1 MIEEALLKSNYIGK
15 DGFHW
20 WIGQVANQNSWK
32 SKSQFSE
39 EKGSDG
45 KVWAA
50 RCKVRIVGHHTFDG
64 NVLPD
69 DDLPWAQI
77 MMDPAFG
84 SSQGGMG
91 ATINLKGG
99 ETCFGF
105 FIDGDD
111 AQQPVVIGLLHRS
124 DGVKN
129 LISEESIA
137 KEKSSQFKPFTGHPG
152 NNIPATQRSA
162 RKDKSIV
169 PENPQTETSPLSTK
183 DKVDL
188 AFNSNV
194 GFYTGTTRVF
204 PQYGDRLQFDAASIW
219 QVAKK
224 ADIEITIPNGC
235 QNGLIGDITQAL
247 QSFMAIT
254 NGLDQYLN
262 VYVDTVLNEIV
273 DIQNQIRNTARS
285 ILGIVKLIINN
296 LRNTIFKCITWAFRK
311 LVGLVVPQPQQKIV
325 LESMKKIL
333 DAIFCILEKLQ
344 SSLLDFITDA
354 LSDLV
359 NRTVNVPR
367 CAAEE
372 WTAGILAKLMDSI
385 ETALSGIMSG
395 ISWLTGGLGTI
406 SGILNKASSLASQIF
421 SFLECTG
428 LACKQPYTWAAKFGP
443 SEKEADDWEKMVSS
457 VNVFKTAAQA
467 GNAIENSLRDTSL
480 YSAVDIFGSGF
491 GGLIDRA
498 LSNASCSSKVLNPT
512 NQDDLMRMP
521 IGSRWKTCIPPQVY
535 ITGNGVGAKAIPIVV
550 GGKVVEVKIL
560 NGGVGYQNKTTDV
573 RIVDK
578 SNYGLGATASVIV
591 GAGGSI
597 TSIPITN
604 SGSGYCP
611 GDYKGDADVGITTFV
626 ILSSS
631 KNSINEGKSVTFKL
645 NTRNIVNNALVN
657 YQISGINEKAVK
669 QELSGNFIVLNNES
683 TLQIDT
689 IKDIIDDS
697 KVLKF
702 SLPEYGKSL
711 DVFVKKLNKPQ
722 IAKEKY
728 YLTSSND
735 NIIDGQTFT
744 ISLRTEN
751 VNNDTQVP
759 FTITGVSDE
768 LLKNQSLKSSFTVS
782 NNSAKINIE
791 TNKGVLTENKIF
803 KLTLDDKSVFVSVLI
818 KPTINERK
826 NDDGLNDG
834 GKTEDLDGCV
844 KDLIVVS
851 PGYGYT
857 TGDTITDGTNTYIP
871 IVSPG
876 SGAIVGVNK
885 LINGIC
891 GFKDIPTLTINTNTG
906 VGAELIPV
914 MQFTPN
920 YSSTTG
926 IPAVSGIAVTSV
938 IDCV

>member
-15 DGFHW
+15 DGFYW
-20 WIGQVANQNSWK
+20 WIGQVAQRDSWK
-32 SKSQFSE
+32 DKSQFSE

-64 NVLPD
+64 NILPD
-69 DDLPWAQI
+69 EDLPWAQI
-77 MMDPAFG
+77 MTDPAFG
-84 SSQGGMG
+84 SAQGGMG

-111 AQQPVVIGLLHRS
+111 AQQPVVMGLLHRS

-129 LISEESIA
+129 LISEENIA

-162 RKDKSIV
+162 RKDKQII
-169 PENPQTETSPLSTK
+169 PENPQKETPITPVKSNL
-183 DKVDL
+183 DI
-188 AFNSNV
+188 AFNSNL
-194 GFYTGTTRVF
+194 GFYTDTNPFTGSLK
-204 PQYGDRLQFDAASIW
+204 YDWGNALQFTPSAVW

-224 ADIEITIPNGC
+224 ADIEITIPSGC
-235 QNGLIGDITQAL
+235 QKGLIGDISQAL

-273 DIQNQIRNTARS
+273 DIGNQIRNTARS
-285 ILGIVKLIINN
+285 ILSIVKLIINN

-311 LVGLVVPQPQQKIV
+311 LVGLIVPQPQQKIV
-325 LESMKKIL
+325 LEAMKKIL
-333 DAIFCILEKLQ
+333 DAIFCILEKLPA
-344 SSLLDFITDA
+344 SLLDFITGA

-359 NRTVNVPR
+359 NKSVNVPL

-385 ETALSGIMSG
+385 ENALSGIMSG

-406 SGILNKASSLASQIF
+406 SGILNQASSLASQIF

-443 SEKEADDWEKMVSS
+443 SEKEADDWKKMVSS

-467 GNAIENSLRDTSL
+467 GRSIEDALRGTSL
-480 YSAVDIFGSGF
+480 YTATDTFGSGF

-498 LSNASCSSKVLNPT
+498 LSNVSCTSKVINPQ

-521 IGSRWKTCIPPQVY
+521 IGSQWKTCIPPQVY
-535 ITGNGVGAKAIPIVV
+535 ITGDGVGAKAIPIV
-550 GGKVVEVKIL
+550 GDNGKIFSVEIT
-560 NGGVGYQNKTTDV
+560 NRGVGYINGTTDV

-578 SNYGLGATASVIV
+578 SNYGLGATAKVEVSEKDGGINKVIILNSGDGYCKGNIGFGTNIV
-591 GAGGSI
+591 GFGTTAPRISSSI
-597 TSIPITN
+597 T
-604 SGSGYCP
+604 
-611 GDYKGDADVGITTFV
+611 GI
-626 ILSSS
+626 
-631 KNSINEGKSVTFKL
+631 VT
-645 NTRNIVNNALVN
+645 
-657 YQISGINEKAVK
+657 
-669 QELSGNFIVLNNES
+669 
-683 TLQIDT
+683 D
-689 IKDIIDDS
+689 
-697 KVLKF
+697 
-702 SLPEYGKSL
+702 
-711 DVFVKKLNKPQ
+711 
-722 IAKEKY
+722 
-728 YLTSSND
+728 
-735 NIIDGQTFT
+735 
-744 ISLRTEN
+744 
-751 VNNDTQVP
+751 
-759 FTITGVSDE
+759 
-768 LLKNQSLKSSFTVS
+768 
-782 NNSAKINIE
+782 
-791 TNKGVLTENKIF
+791 
-803 KLTLDDKSVFVSVLI
+803 
-818 KPTINERK
+818 
-826 NDDGLNDG
+826 
-834 GKTEDLDGCV
+834 
-844 KDLIVVS
+844 IVVDK

-857 TGDTITDGTNTYIP
+857 TGDTISDGKNTYKP

-876 SGAIVGVNK
+876 SGAIVDVK
-885 LINGIC
+885 LPTNIIG
-891 GFKDIPTLTINTNTG
+891 GLKTIPTLTINTNTG

>member
-15 DGFHW
+15 DGFYW

-111 AQQPVVIGLLHRS
+111 AQQPVVMGLLHRS

-162 RKDKSIV
+162 RKDKSIT

-235 QNGLIGDITQAL
+235 QNGLIGDISQAL

-273 DIQNQIRNTARS
+273 DIGNQIRNTARS

-311 LVGLVVPQPQQKIV
+311 LVGLVIPQPQQKVV
-325 LESMKKIL
+325 LEAMKKIL
-333 DAIFCILEKLQ
+333 DAIFCILEKLP

-359 NRTVNVPR
+359 NRTVNVPL

-385 ETALSGIMSG
+385 ENALSAIMSG

-406 SGILNKASSLASQIF
+406 SGILNQASSLASQIF

-443 SEKEADDWEKMVSS
+443 SEKEADDWKKMVSS
-457 VNVFKTAAQA
+457 VNVFKSAAQA
-467 GNAIENSLRDTSL
+467 GNAIEDSLRGTSL
-480 YSAVDIFGSGF
+480 YSAVDTFGSGF

-498 LSNASCSSKVLNPT
+498 LSNVSCSSKVLNPT
-512 NQDDLMRMP
+512 NQNDLMRMP
-521 IGSRWKTCIPPQVY
+521 IGSRWKTCIPPEVY
-535 ITGNGVGAKAIPIVV
+535 ITGNGVGAKAIPIV
-550 GGKVVEVKIL
+550 GDNGKIFSVQIL
-560 NGGVGYQNKTTDV
+560 NRGVGYSNGTTDV

-578 SNYGLGATASVIV
+578 SNYGLGASARIEVDEKDGGVNRIIILNSGDGYCKGNIGLGTNVVGLEETAPGISS
-591 GAGGSI
+591 SI
-597 TSIPITN
+597 T
-604 SGSGYCP
+604 
-611 GDYKGDADVGITTFV
+611 GI
-626 ILSSS
+626 
-631 KNSINEGKSVTFKL
+631 VT
-645 NTRNIVNNALVN
+645 
-657 YQISGINEKAVK
+657 
-669 QELSGNFIVLNNES
+669 
-683 TLQIDT
+683 D
-689 IKDIIDDS
+689 
-697 KVLKF
+697 
-702 SLPEYGKSL
+702 
-711 DVFVKKLNKPQ
+711 
-722 IAKEKY
+722 
-728 YLTSSND
+728 
-735 NIIDGQTFT
+735 
-744 ISLRTEN
+744 
-751 VNNDTQVP
+751 
-759 FTITGVSDE
+759 
-768 LLKNQSLKSSFTVS
+768 
-782 NNSAKINIE
+782 
-791 TNKGVLTENKIF
+791 
-803 KLTLDDKSVFVSVLI
+803 
-818 KPTINERK
+818 
-826 NDDGLNDG
+826 
-834 GKTEDLDGCV
+834 
-844 KDLIVVS
+844 IVVDK

-857 TGDTITDGTNTYIP
+857 TGDKVTDGKNTYEP

-876 SGAIVGVNK
+876 SGAIIDVKIPSNIIG
-885 LINGIC
+885 
-891 GFKDIPTLTINTNTG
+891 GFKDIPALTINTNTG

-926 IPAVSGIAVTSV
+926 VPAVSGIGIAVTSV

>member
-15 DGFHW
+15 DGFYW

-91 ATINLKGG
+91 ATTNLKGG

-162 RKDKSIV
+162 RKDKSII

-262 VYVDTVLNEIV
+262 LYVDTVLNEIV
-273 DIQNQIRNTARS
+273 DIGNQIRNTARS

-333 DAIFCILEKLQ
+333 DKIFCILEKLP

-354 LSDLV
+354 LTDLV
-359 NRTVNVPR
+359 NRTVNVPL

-372 WTAGILAKLMDSI
+372 WTAGILAKLMNAI
-385 ETALSGIMSG
+385 EDALSGIMSG
-395 ISWLTGGLGTI
+395 IEWLSGGLGTI
-406 SGILNKASSLASQIF
+406 SGILNQASSLASQIF

-428 LACKQPYTWAAKFGP
+428 LACKKPYTWAAKFGP
-443 SEKEADDWEKMVSS
+443 SEKEADDWKKMVSS
-457 VNVFKTAAQA
+457 VNVFKTASKA
-467 GNAIENSLRDTSL
+467 GNAIEDSLRDTSL
-480 YSAVDIFGSGF
+480 YSAVDTFGSGF

-498 LSNASCSSKVLNPT
+498 LSNASCSSKVLNPQ
-512 NQDDLMRMP
+512 NQNDMMRMP

-535 ITGNGVGAKAIPIVV
+535 ITGNGVGAKAIPIV
-550 GGKVVEVKIL
+550 GD
-560 NGGVGYQNKTTDV
+560 NGRIFSVQIINRGVGYQNGTTDV

-578 SNYGLGATASVIV
+578 SNYGLGASARIEVDEKDGGINRVIILNSGNGYCKGNIGLGTNVVGLEETAPGISS
-591 GAGGSI
+591 SI
-597 TSIPITN
+597 T
-604 SGSGYCP
+604 
-611 GDYKGDADVGITTFV
+611 GI
-626 ILSSS
+626 
-631 KNSINEGKSVTFKL
+631 VT
-645 NTRNIVNNALVN
+645 
-657 YQISGINEKAVK
+657 
-669 QELSGNFIVLNNES
+669 
-683 TLQIDT
+683 D
-689 IKDIIDDS
+689 
-697 KVLKF
+697 
-702 SLPEYGKSL
+702 
-711 DVFVKKLNKPQ
+711 
-722 IAKEKY
+722 
-728 YLTSSND
+728 
-735 NIIDGQTFT
+735 
-744 ISLRTEN
+744 
-751 VNNDTQVP
+751 
-759 FTITGVSDE
+759 
-768 LLKNQSLKSSFTVS
+768 
-782 NNSAKINIE
+782 
-791 TNKGVLTENKIF
+791 
-803 KLTLDDKSVFVSVLI
+803 
-818 KPTINERK
+818 
-826 NDDGLNDG
+826 
-834 GKTEDLDGCV
+834 
-844 KDLIVVS
+844 IVVDK

-857 TGDTITDGTNTYIP
+857 TGDKVTDGKNTYEP

-876 SGAIVGVNK
+876 SGAIVDVKIPTNIIG
-885 LINGIC
+885 
-891 GFKDIPTLTINTNTG
+891 GFKDIPILTINTNTG

>member
-15 DGFHW
+15 DGFYW

-32 SKSQFSE
+32 GKSKFSE

-64 NVLPD
+64 NVLSD
-69 DDLPWAQI
+69 EDLPWAQI
-77 MMDPAFG
+77 MMDPIFG
-84 SSQGGMG
+84 SGHGGMG

-111 AQQPVVIGLLHRS
+111 AQQPVVMGLLHRS

-129 LISEESIA
+129 LISEEVIA

-162 RKDKSIV
+162 RKDKSII
-169 PENPQTETSPLSTK
+169 PENPQTETPPLSTK
-183 DKVDL
+183 DKVDI

-194 GFYTGTTRVF
+194 GFYTGSTNVSF
-204 PQYGDRLQFDAASIW
+204 QPQFGDRLQFDAASIW

-235 QNGLIGDITQAL
+235 QNGLIGDISQAL

-273 DIQNQIRNTARS
+273 DIGNQIRNAARS
-285 ILGIVKLIINN
+285 ILSIVKLIINN
-296 LRNTIFKCITWAFRK
+296 LRNTILKCITWAFRK
-311 LVGLVVPQPQQKIV
+311 LIGLIVPQPQQKV
-325 LESMKKIL
+325 FLEAMKEIL
-333 DAIFCILEKLQ
+333 DKIFCILENLPG
-344 SSLLDFITDA
+344 SLLDFITGA

-359 NRTVNVPR
+359 NRTVNVPL

-372 WTAGILAKLMDSI
+372 WTAGILAKLMNAI
-385 ETALSGIMSG
+385 EDALSGIMSG

-406 SGILNKASSLASQIF
+406 SSILNDANSLASQIF
-421 SFLECTG
+421 SFLKCTG
-428 LACKQPYTWAAKFGP
+428 LACKKPYTWAAKFGP
-443 SEKEADDWEKMVSS
+443 SEKEADDWKKMVSS
-457 VNVFKTAAQA
+457 VNVFKTAANA
-467 GNAIENSLRDTSL
+467 GSSIEGALRDTSL
-480 YSAVDIFGSGF
+480 YSATDTFGSGF
-491 GGLIDRA
+491 GGLIDSA
-498 LSNASCSSKVLNPT
+498 LSNVSCASKVLNPQ

-535 ITGNGVGAKAIPIVV
+535 ITGDGFGAKAIPIVV

-560 NGGVGYQNKTTDV
+560 NGGIQYQNGTTDV

-578 SNYGLGATASVIV
+578 SNYGFSATAYAIV

-597 TSIPITN
+597 TSIPVTN
-604 SGSGYCP
+604 AGVGYCT
-611 GDYKGDADVGITTFV
+611 GNYNQDRVAGITTF
-626 ILSSS
+626 IRITSSE
-631 KNSINEGKSVTFKL
+631 NSIDEGESFIIKATTQNISD
-645 NTRNIVNNALVN
+645 NTPIK
-657 YQISGINEKAVK
+657 YQISGISDKAVK
-669 QELSGNFIVLNNES
+669 QNLSGNFTILNNES
-683 TLQIDT
+683 SIQIDT
-689 IKDIIDDS
+689 IKDVIDNS
-697 KVLKF
+697 KVLTF
-702 SLPEYGKSL
+702 SLPEYNKSL
-711 DVFVKKLNKPQ
+711 KVFVKKLNKPQ
-722 IAKEKY
+722 IKLEKY
-728 YLTSSND
+728 YLSSSKS
-735 NIIDGQTFT
+735 NINDGQSFT
-744 ISLRTEN
+744 ITLRTEN
-751 VNNDTQVP
+751 VKNNAKIP
-759 FTITGVSDE
+759 YTITGVSGDV
-768 LLKNQSLKSSFTVS
+768 LKNQSLKDSFDIS
-782 NNSAKINIE
+782 NNISKINIQ
-791 TNKGVLTENKIF
+791 TNKGTITKDEIF
-803 KLTLDDKSVFVSVLI
+803 KLTLDNNSAFVSVLI
-818 KPTINERK
+818 KPSIQNL
-826 NDDGLNDG
+826 DGPTG
-834 GKTEDLDGCV
+834 DLDGCV
-844 KDLIVVS
+844 ANVIVVS

-857 TGDTITDGTNTYIP
+857 NGDTITDGTNIYTP

-876 SGAIVGVNK
+876 SGAIIGVNQ
-885 LINGIC
+885 LPNSTC
-891 GFKDIPTLTINTNTG
+891 GFNDIPTLTINTNTG

-926 IPAVSGIAVTSV
+926 IPAVSGIGIAVTSV

>member
-84 SSQGGMG
+84 SGQGGMG

-162 RKDKSIV
+162 RKRKSIT

-235 QNGLIGDITQAL
+235 QNGLIGDISQAL

-262 VYVDTVLNEIV
+262 VYVDAVLNEIV

-333 DAIFCILEKLQ
+333 DVIFCILEKLP
-344 SSLLDFITDA
+344 SSLLNFITDA

-359 NRTVNVPR
+359 NRTVNVPL

-385 ETALSGIMSG
+385 ENALSGIMSG

-406 SGILNKASSLASQIF
+406 SGILNQASSLASQIF

-428 LACKQPYTWAAKFGP
+428 LACKKPYTWAAKFGP
-443 SEKEADDWEKMVSS
+443 SEKEADDWKKMVSS
-457 VNVFKTAAQA
+457 VNVFKTAANA
-467 GNAIENSLRDTSL
+467 GSSIENALRDTSL
-480 YSAVDIFGSGF
+480 YSAVDTFGSGF

-498 LSNASCSSKVLNPT
+498 LSNISCSSKVLNPT

-535 ITGNGVGAKAIPIVV
+535 ITGDGVGAKAIPIV
-550 GGKVVEVKIL
+550 GD
-560 NGGVGYQNKTTDV
+560 NGRIFSVQIINRGVGYQNGTTDV

-578 SNYGLGATASVIV
+578 SNYGLGATARIEVDEKDGGINRIVILNSGDGYCKGNIGLGTNVV
-591 GAGGSI
+591 GGLGTNVVGGLGTNSSGISSSI
-597 TSIPITN
+597 T
-604 SGSGYCP
+604 
-611 GDYKGDADVGITTFV
+611 GI
-626 ILSSS
+626 
-631 KNSINEGKSVTFKL
+631 VT
-645 NTRNIVNNALVN
+645 
-657 YQISGINEKAVK
+657 
-669 QELSGNFIVLNNES
+669 
-683 TLQIDT
+683 D
-689 IKDIIDDS
+689 
-697 KVLKF
+697 
-702 SLPEYGKSL
+702 
-711 DVFVKKLNKPQ
+711 
-722 IAKEKY
+722 
-728 YLTSSND
+728 
-735 NIIDGQTFT
+735 
-744 ISLRTEN
+744 
-751 VNNDTQVP
+751 
-759 FTITGVSDE
+759 
-768 LLKNQSLKSSFTVS
+768 
-782 NNSAKINIE
+782 
-791 TNKGVLTENKIF
+791 
-803 KLTLDDKSVFVSVLI
+803 
-818 KPTINERK
+818 
-826 NDDGLNDG
+826 
-834 GKTEDLDGCV
+834 
-844 KDLIVVS
+844 IVVDK

-857 TGDTITDGTNTYIP
+857 TGDKITDGKNTYEP

-876 SGAIVGVNK
+876 SGAIVDVKIPTNIIG
-885 LINGIC
+885 
-891 GFKDIPTLTINTNTG
+891 GFKDIPILTINTNTG

>member
-20 WIGQVANQNSWK
+20 WIGQVAHRNSWK
-32 SKSQFSE
+32 DKSQFSE

-64 NVLPD
+64 NILPD
-69 DDLPWAQI
+69 EDLPWAQI

-152 NNIPATQRSA
+152 NNIPATQISA
-162 RKDKSIV
+162 RKNKGII
-169 PENPQTETSPLSTK
+169 PENPQTETPVTPAKSN
-183 DKVDL
+183 VDI
-188 AFNSNV
+188 AFDPNV
-194 GFYTGTTRVF
+194 GFYTGTNPFTGSLKYDF
-204 PQYGDRLQFDAASIW
+204 GNALQFNPASIY

-235 QNGLIGDITQAL
+235 QNGLIGDISQAL

-262 VYVDTVLNEIV
+262 VYVDSVLNEIV

-285 ILGIVKLIINN
+285 ILGIIKLIINN

-311 LVGLVVPQPQQKIV
+311 LVGLVDPQPQQKIV

-333 DAIFCILEKLQ
+333 DAIFCILEKLP

-354 LSDLV
+354 LTDLV
-359 NRTVNVPR
+359 NRTVNVPL

-385 ETALSGIMSG
+385 ENALSGIMSG

-406 SGILNKASSLASQIF
+406 SGILNQASSLASQIF

-428 LACKQPYTWAAKFGP
+428 LACKQPYTWAANFGP
-443 SEKEADDWEKMVSS
+443 SEKEADDWKKMVSS
-457 VNVFKTAAQA
+457 VNVFKTAANA
-467 GNAIENSLRDTSL
+467 GSSIENALRDTSL
-480 YSAVDIFGSGF
+480 YSAVDTFGSGF

-498 LSNASCSSKVLNPT
+498 LSNVSCASKVINPT

-535 ITGNGVGAKAIPIVV
+535 ITGDGVGAKAIPIV
-550 GGKVVEVKIL
+550 GDNGKIFSVQII
-560 NGGVGYQNKTTDV
+560 NRGVGYSNGTTDV

-578 SNYGLGATASVIV
+578 SNYGLGASARIEIDEKDGGVNRVIILNSGDGYCKGNIGLGTNVVGLGITAPGISS
-591 GAGGSI
+591 SI
-597 TSIPITN
+597 T
-604 SGSGYCP
+604 
-611 GDYKGDADVGITTFV
+611 GI
-626 ILSSS
+626 
-631 KNSINEGKSVTFKL
+631 VT
-645 NTRNIVNNALVN
+645 
-657 YQISGINEKAVK
+657 
-669 QELSGNFIVLNNES
+669 
-683 TLQIDT
+683 D
-689 IKDIIDDS
+689 
-697 KVLKF
+697 
-702 SLPEYGKSL
+702 
-711 DVFVKKLNKPQ
+711 
-722 IAKEKY
+722 
-728 YLTSSND
+728 
-735 NIIDGQTFT
+735 
-744 ISLRTEN
+744 
-751 VNNDTQVP
+751 
-759 FTITGVSDE
+759 
-768 LLKNQSLKSSFTVS
+768 
-782 NNSAKINIE
+782 
-791 TNKGVLTENKIF
+791 
-803 KLTLDDKSVFVSVLI
+803 
-818 KPTINERK
+818 
-826 NDDGLNDG
+826 
-834 GKTEDLDGCV
+834 
-844 KDLIVVS
+844 IVVDK

-857 TGDTITDGTNTYIP
+857 TGDKVTDGKNTYEP

-876 SGAIVGVNK
+876 SGAIIDVKIPSNIIG
-885 LINGIC
+885 
-891 GFKDIPTLTINTNTG
+891 GFKDIPALTINTSTG

>member
-15 DGFHW
+15 DGFYW

-32 SKSQFSE
+32 CKSKFSE

-69 DDLPWAQI
+69 EDLPWAQI

-129 LISEESIA
+129 LISEDTIA

-162 RKDKSIV
+162 RKEKEIN

-183 DKVDL
+183 DKVDI

-194 GFYTGTTRVF
+194 GFYTGTARVF

-235 QNGLIGDITQAL
+235 QNGLIGDISQAL

-273 DIQNQIRNTARS
+273 DIGNQIRNAARS
-285 ILGIVKLIINN
+285 ILSIVKLIINN

-311 LVGLVVPQPQQKIV
+311 LVGDVVPQPQQKIV
-325 LESMKKIL
+325 LEAMKKIL
-333 DAIFCILEKLQ
+333 DAIFCILEKLP
-344 SSLLDFITDA
+344 SSLLDFITGA

-359 NRTVNVPR
+359 NRTVNVPL

-372 WTAGILAKLMDSI
+372 WTAGILAKLMNAI
-385 ETALSGIMSG
+385 EDALSGIMSG

-406 SGILNKASSLASQIF
+406 SGILNQASSLASQIF

-428 LACKQPYTWAAKFGP
+428 LACKKPYTWAAKFGP
-443 SEKEADDWEKMVSS
+443 SEKEADDWKKMVSS

-480 YSAVDIFGSGF
+480 YSATDTFGSGF

-498 LSNASCSSKVLNPT
+498 LSNASCSSKVLNPQ

-535 ITGNGVGAKAIPIVV
+535 ITGDGFGAKAIPIVV

-560 NGGVGYQNKTTDV
+560 NGGIQYQNGTTDV

-578 SNYGLGATASVIV
+578 SNYGFSATAYAIV

-597 TSIPITN
+597 TSIPVTN
-604 SGSGYCP
+604 AGVGYCT
-611 GDYKGDADVGITTFV
+611 GNYNQDRVAGITTF
-626 ILSSS
+626 IRITSSE
-631 KNSINEGKSVTFKL
+631 NSIDEGESFIIKATTQNISD
-645 NTRNIVNNALVN
+645 NTPIK
-657 YQISGINEKAVK
+657 YQISGISDKAVK
-669 QELSGNFIVLNNES
+669 QNLSGNFTILNNES
-683 TLQIDT
+683 SIQIDT
-689 IKDIIDDS
+689 IEDVIDNS
-697 KVLKF
+697 KVLTF
-702 SLPEYGKSL
+702 SLPEYNKSL
-711 DVFVKKLNKPQ
+711 KVFVKKLNKPQ
-722 IAKEKY
+722 IKLEKY
-728 YLTSSND
+728 YLSSSKS
-735 NIIDGQTFT
+735 NINDGQSFT
-744 ISLRTEN
+744 ITLRTEN
-751 VNNDTQVP
+751 VKNNTKIP
-759 FTITGVSDE
+759 YTITGVSGGV
-768 LLKNQSLKSSFTVS
+768 LKNQSLKDSFDVS
-782 NNSAKINIE
+782 NNISKINIQ
-791 TNKGVLTENKIF
+791 TNKGTITKDEIF
-803 KLTLDDKSVFVSVLI
+803 KLTLDNNSAFVSVLI
-818 KPTINERK
+818 KPSIQNL
-826 NDDGLNDG
+826 DGPTG
-834 GKTEDLDGCV
+834 DLDGCV
-844 KDLIVVS
+844 ANVIVVS

-857 TGDTITDGTNTYIP
+857 NGDTITDGTNIYTP

-876 SGAIVGVNK
+876 SGAIIGVNQ
-885 LINGIC
+885 LPNSTC

-926 IPAVSGIAVTSV
+926 VPAVSGIGIAVTSV

>member
-1 MIEEALLKSNYIGK
+1 MIEESLLKSNYIGK
-15 DGFHW
+15 DGFYW

-45 KVWAA
+45 QVWAA

-69 DDLPWAQI
+69 NDLPWAQI

-84 SSQGGMG
+84 SGQGGMG

-111 AQQPVVIGLLHRS
+111 AQQPVIMGLLHRS

-129 LISEESIA
+129 LISEEVIA

-162 RKDKSIV
+162 RKEKEII

-183 DKVDL
+183 DKVDI

-204 PQYGDRLQFDAASIW
+204 PQYGDRLQFDASSIW

-224 ADIEITIPNGC
+224 ADVEITIPNGC
-235 QNGLIGDITQAL
+235 QNGLIGDISQAL

-254 NGLDQYLN
+254 NGLDRYLN

-273 DIQNQIRNTARS
+273 DIGNQIRNTARS
-285 ILGIVKLIINN
+285 ILSIVKLIINN

-333 DAIFCILEKLQ
+333 DAIFCILEKLP
-344 SSLLDFITDA
+344 SSLLDFITNA
-354 LSDLV
+354 LHDLV
-359 NRTVNVPR
+359 DRTVNVPL

-372 WTAGILAKLMDSI
+372 WTAGILAKLMNAI
-385 ETALSGIMSG
+385 EDALSDIMSG

-406 SGILNKASSLASQIF
+406 SGILNQASSLASQIF
-421 SFLECTG
+421 SFLQCTG
-428 LACKQPYTWAAKFGP
+428 LACKKPHTWAAKFGP
-443 SEKEADDWEKMVSS
+443 SEKEADDWKKMVSN
-457 VNVFKTAAQA
+457 VNVFKTAAKA
-467 GNAIENSLRDTSL
+467 GSSIEVSLRNTPL
-480 YSAVDIFGSGF
+480 YSATDTFGSGF

-498 LSNASCSSKVLNPT
+498 LNNASCVSKVLNPQ

-535 ITGNGVGAKAIPIVV
+535 ITGDGVGAKAIPIV
-550 GGKVVEVKIL
+550 GDNGKIFSVQIA
-560 NGGVGYQNKTTDV
+560 NRGVGYTNGTTDV

-578 SNYGLGATASVIV
+578 SNYGLGATARVEVNEKDGGIDKVIILNSGDGYCKGNV
-591 GAGGSI
+591 TAPGISSSI
-597 TSIPITN
+597 TGTV
-604 SGSGYCP
+604 P
-611 GDYKGDADVGITTFV
+611 GI
-626 ILSSS
+626 SSS
-631 KNSINEGKSVTFKL
+631 
-645 NTRNIVNNALVN
+645 
-657 YQISGINEKAVK
+657 
-669 QELSGNFIVLNNES
+669 
-683 TLQIDT
+683 
-689 IKDIIDDS
+689 
-697 KVLKF
+697 
-702 SLPEYGKSL
+702 
-711 DVFVKKLNKPQ
+711 
-722 IAKEKY
+722 
-728 YLTSSND
+728 
-735 NIIDGQTFT
+735 
-744 ISLRTEN
+744 
-751 VNNDTQVP
+751 
-759 FTITGVSDE
+759 ITG
-768 LLKNQSLKSSFTVS
+768 TV
-782 NNSAKINIE
+782 
-791 TNKGVLTENKIF
+791 TDVVV
-803 KLTLDDKSVFVSVLI
+803 DK
-818 KPTINERK
+818 
-826 NDDGLNDG
+826 
-834 GKTEDLDGCV
+834 
-844 KDLIVVS
+844 

-857 TGDTITDGTNTYIP
+857 TGDKITDGKNTYEP
-871 IVSPG
+871 IISPG
-876 SGAIVGVNK
+876 SGAIVDVK
-885 LINGIC
+885 LPTNIIGE
-891 GFKDIPTLTINTNTG
+891 FKTIPTLTINTNTG

-926 IPAVSGIAVTSV
+926 VPAVSGIAVTSV

>member
-20 WIGQVANQNSWK
+20 WIGQVAHRNSWK
-32 SKSQFSE
+32 DKSQFSE

-50 RCKVRIVGHHTFDG
+50 RCKVRIVGHHAFDG
-64 NVLPD
+64 NILPD
-69 DDLPWAQI
+69 EDLPWAQI
-77 MMDPAFG
+77 MMDPTFG

-111 AQQPVVIGLLHRS
+111 AQQPVVMGLLHRS

-152 NNIPATQRSA
+152 NNISATQISA
-162 RKDKSIV
+162 RKNKGII

-224 ADIEITIPNGC
+224 AEIEITIPNGC
-235 QNGLIGDITQAL
+235 QNGLIGDISQAL

-262 VYVDTVLNEIV
+262 VYVDAVLNEIV

-333 DAIFCILEKLQ
+333 DAIFCILEKLP

-359 NRTVNVPR
+359 NRTVNVPL

-385 ETALSGIMSG
+385 ENALSGIMSG

-406 SGILNKASSLASQIF
+406 SGILNQASSLASQIF
-421 SFLECTG
+421 SFLDCTG
-428 LACKQPYTWAAKFGP
+428 LACKKPYTWAAKFGP
-443 SEKEADDWEKMVSS
+443 SEKEADDWKKMVSS

-467 GNAIENSLRDTSL
+467 GSSIENALRDTSL
-480 YSAVDIFGSGF
+480 YSAVDTFGSGF

-498 LSNASCSSKVLNPT
+498 LSNVSCASKVINPQ

-535 ITGNGVGAKAIPIVV
+535 ITGDGVGAKAIPIVV
-550 GGKVVEVKIL
+550 EGKVVEVKIL
-560 NGGVGYQNKTTDV
+560 NGGVGYQNGTTDI

-597 TSIPITN
+597 TSIPVTN

-611 GDYKGDADVGITTFV
+611 GNYEKDIVVGVTTFI
-626 ILSSS
+626 ILTSSE
-631 KNSINEGKSVTFKL
+631 NSIDEGESFIVKL
-645 NTRNIVNNALVN
+645 NTRNIDDNTLIK
-657 YQISGINEKAVK
+657 YQISGINEKAIK
-669 QELSGNFIVLNNES
+669 QNLSGNFTILNNES
-683 TLQIDT
+683 SIQIDT
-689 IKDIIDDS
+689 IKDIIEDS
-697 KVLKF
+697 KVLNF
-702 SLPEYGKSL
+702 SLPEYEKSL
-711 DVFVKKLNKPQ
+711 NVFVKKLNKSQ
-722 IAKEKY
+722 TATEKY

-735 NIIDGQTFT
+735 IINDGQTFT
-744 ISLRTEN
+744 ITLRTEN
-751 VNNDTQVP
+751 VSNNTKVP
-759 FTITGVSDE
+759 FTITGVSGG

-782 NNSAKINIE
+782 NNNAKINIE
-791 TNKGVLTENKIF
+791 TNKGILTENQIF
-803 KLTLDDKSVFVSVLI
+803 KLTLDNGSAFVYVLI

-826 NDDGLNDG
+826 NDDGSNDG
-834 GKTEDLDGCV
+834 GKTGDLNGCV
-844 KDLIVVS
+844 KNLIVVS

-857 TGDTITDGTNTYIP
+857 TGDTITDGTNTYKP
-871 IVSPG
+871 IVSPNSG
-876 SGAIVGVNK
+876 SIVGVEE
-885 LINGIC
+885 LVNGIC

>member
-15 DGFHW
+15 DGFYW

-32 SKSQFSE
+32 GKSQFSE

-69 DDLPWAQI
+69 EDLPWAQI

-84 SSQGGMG
+84 STQGGMG

-111 AQQPVVIGLLHRS
+111 AQQPVVMGLLHRS

-129 LISEESIA
+129 LISEEVIA

-162 RKDKSIV
+162 RKEKEIN

-183 DKVDL
+183 DKVDI
-188 AFNSNV
+188 AFDPKV

-235 QNGLIGDITQAL
+235 QNGLIGDISQAL

-273 DIQNQIRNTARS
+273 DIGNQIRNTARS
-285 ILGIVKLIINN
+285 ILSIVKLIINN

-311 LVGLVVPQPQQKIV
+311 LIGLIVPQPQQKIV
-325 LESMKKIL
+325 LEAMKKIL
-333 DAIFCILEKLQ
+333 DIIFCILEKLPG
-344 SSLLDFITDA
+344 SLLDFITDA

-359 NRTVNVPR
+359 NKTVNVPL

-372 WTAGILAKLMDSI
+372 WTAGILAKLMNAI
-385 ETALSGIMSG
+385 EDALSGIMSG

-406 SGILNKASSLASQIF
+406 SGILNQASSLASQIF

-428 LACKQPYTWAAKFGP
+428 LACKKPHTWAAKFGP
-443 SEKEADDWEKMVSS
+443 SEKEADDWKKMVSS
-457 VNVFKTAAQA
+457 VNVFKTAANA
-467 GNAIENSLRDTSL
+467 GSSIEGALRDTSL
-480 YSAVDIFGSGF
+480 YSATDTFGSGF
-491 GGLIDRA
+491 GGLIDSA
-498 LSNASCSSKVLNPT
+498 LSNVSCASKVLNPQ

-535 ITGNGVGAKAIPIVV
+535 ITGNGVGAKAIPVV
-550 GGKVVEVKIL
+550 GDNNKIL
-560 NGGVGYQNKTTDV
+560 SVEILNRGVGYTNGTTDI

-578 SNYGLGATASVIV
+578 SNYGLGAIAEV
-591 GAGGSI
+591 
-597 TSIPITN
+597 
-604 SGSGYCP
+604 
-611 GDYKGDADVGITTFV
+611 
-626 ILSSS
+626 
-631 KNSINEGKSVTFKL
+631 E
-645 NTRNIVNNALVN
+645 VN
-657 YQISGINEKAVK
+657 K
-669 QELSGNFIVLNNES
+669 
-683 TLQIDT
+683 
-689 IKDIIDDS
+689 
-697 KVLKF
+697 
-702 SLPEYGKSL
+702 
-711 DVFVKKLNKPQ
+711 
-722 IAKEKY
+722 
-728 YLTSSND
+728 
-735 NIIDGQTFT
+735 
-744 ISLRTEN
+744 
-751 VNNDTQVP
+751 
-759 FTITGVSDE
+759 
-768 LLKNQSLKSSFTVS
+768 
-782 NNSAKINIE
+782 
-791 TNKGVLTENKIF
+791 
-803 KLTLDDKSVFVSVLI
+803 
-818 KPTINERK
+818 
-826 NDDGLNDG
+826 NDG
-834 GKTEDLDGCV
+834 GIDKVIILNSGDGYCKGNVGLGAIAPGISSSITGIVTDVIV
-844 KDLIVVS
+844 KS

-857 TGDTITDGTNTYIP
+857 TGDTITDGKNNYTP
-871 IVSPG
+871 IVTSE
-876 SGAIVGVNK
+876 SGAIVDVSLPTNIVG
-885 LINGIC
+885 
-891 GFKDIPTLTINTNTG
+891 GFNSIPVLTINTNTG
-906 VGAELIPV
+906 VGAELIAV
-914 MQFTPN
+914 MKYTPN
-920 YSSTTG
+920 YVSTTG
-926 IPAVSGIAVTSV
+926 ISAVSGIAVTSV

>member
-32 SKSQFSE
+32 DKSQFSE

-64 NVLPD
+64 NILPD
-69 DDLPWAQI
+69 GDLPWAQI

-84 SSQGGMG
+84 SGQGGMG

-111 AQQPVVIGLLHRS
+111 AQQPVVMGLLHRS

-152 NNIPATQRSA
+152 NNIPATQISA
-162 RKDKSIV
+162 RKDKSII

-219 QVAKK
+219 QVAYK
-224 ADIEITIPNGC
+224 ADIEITIPSGC
-235 QNGLIGDITQAL
+235 QNGLIGDISQAL

-262 VYVDTVLNEIV
+262 VYVDAVLNEIV

-333 DAIFCILEKLQ
+333 DAIFCILEKLP

-359 NRTVNVPR
+359 NRTLNVPL

-385 ETALSGIMSG
+385 ENALSGIMSG

-406 SGILNKASSLASQIF
+406 SGILNQASSLASQIF

-443 SEKEADDWEKMVSS
+443 SEKEADDWKKMVSS

-467 GNAIENSLRDTSL
+467 GSSIENALRDTSL
-480 YSAVDIFGSGF
+480 YSAVDTFGSGF

-498 LSNASCSSKVLNPT
+498 LSNVSCASKVINPT

-535 ITGNGVGAKAIPIVV
+535 ITGNGVGAKAIPIV
-550 GGKVVEVKIL
+550 GD
-560 NGGVGYQNKTTDV
+560 NGRIFSVQIINRGVGYQNGTTDV

-578 SNYGLGATASVIV
+578 SNYGLGASARIEVDEKDGGINRVIILNSGNGYCKGNIGLGTNVVGLEETAPGISS
-591 GAGGSI
+591 SI
-597 TSIPITN
+597 T
-604 SGSGYCP
+604 
-611 GDYKGDADVGITTFV
+611 GI
-626 ILSSS
+626 
-631 KNSINEGKSVTFKL
+631 VT
-645 NTRNIVNNALVN
+645 
-657 YQISGINEKAVK
+657 
-669 QELSGNFIVLNNES
+669 
-683 TLQIDT
+683 D
-689 IKDIIDDS
+689 
-697 KVLKF
+697 
-702 SLPEYGKSL
+702 
-711 DVFVKKLNKPQ
+711 
-722 IAKEKY
+722 
-728 YLTSSND
+728 
-735 NIIDGQTFT
+735 
-744 ISLRTEN
+744 
-751 VNNDTQVP
+751 
-759 FTITGVSDE
+759 
-768 LLKNQSLKSSFTVS
+768 
-782 NNSAKINIE
+782 
-791 TNKGVLTENKIF
+791 
-803 KLTLDDKSVFVSVLI
+803 
-818 KPTINERK
+818 
-826 NDDGLNDG
+826 
-834 GKTEDLDGCV
+834 
-844 KDLIVVS
+844 IVVDK

-857 TGDTITDGTNTYIP
+857 TGDKVTDGKNTYEP

-876 SGAIVGVNK
+876 SGAIVDVKIPTNIIG
-885 LINGIC
+885 
-891 GFKDIPTLTINTNTG
+891 GFKDIPILTINTNTG

-926 IPAVSGIAVTSV
+926 IPAVSGIGIAVTSV

>member
-20 WIGQVANQNSWK
+20 WIGQVAHRNSWK
-32 SKSQFSE
+32 DKSQFSE

-64 NVLPD
+64 NILPD
-69 DDLPWAQI
+69 EDLPWAQI

-152 NNIPATQRSA
+152 NNIPATQISA
-162 RKDKSIV
+162 RKNKGII
-169 PENPQTETSPLSTK
+169 PENPQTETPVTPAKSN
-183 DKVDL
+183 VDI
-188 AFNSNV
+188 AFDPNV
-194 GFYTGTTRVF
+194 GFYTGTNPFTGSLKYDF
-204 PQYGDRLQFDAASIW
+204 GNALQFNPASIY

-235 QNGLIGDITQAL
+235 QNGLIGDISQAL

-262 VYVDTVLNEIV
+262 VYVDSVLNEIV

-285 ILGIVKLIINN
+285 ILGIIKLIINN

-311 LVGLVVPQPQQKIV
+311 LVGLVDPQPQQKIV

-333 DAIFCILEKLQ
+333 DAIFCILEKLP

-354 LSDLV
+354 LTDLV
-359 NRTVNVPR
+359 NRTVNVPL

-385 ETALSGIMSG
+385 ENALSGIMSG
-395 ISWLTGGLGTI
+395 ISWLTGGLSTI
-406 SGILNKASSLASQIF
+406 SGILNQASSLASQIF

-443 SEKEADDWEKMVSS
+443 SEKEADDWKKMVSS
-457 VNVFKTAAQA
+457 VNVFKTAANA
-467 GNAIENSLRDTSL
+467 GSSIENALRDTSL
-480 YSAVDIFGSGF
+480 YSAVDTFGSGF

-498 LSNASCSSKVLNPT
+498 LSNVSCASKVINPT

-535 ITGNGVGAKAIPIVV
+535 ITGDGVGAKAIPIV
-550 GGKVVEVKIL
+550 GDNGKIFSVQII
-560 NGGVGYQNKTTDV
+560 NRGVGYSNGTTDV

-578 SNYGLGATASVIV
+578 SNYGLGASARIEIDEKDGGVNRVIILNSGDGYCKGNIGLGTNVVGLGITAPGISS
-591 GAGGSI
+591 SI
-597 TSIPITN
+597 T
-604 SGSGYCP
+604 
-611 GDYKGDADVGITTFV
+611 GI
-626 ILSSS
+626 
-631 KNSINEGKSVTFKL
+631 VT
-645 NTRNIVNNALVN
+645 
-657 YQISGINEKAVK
+657 
-669 QELSGNFIVLNNES
+669 
-683 TLQIDT
+683 D
-689 IKDIIDDS
+689 
-697 KVLKF
+697 
-702 SLPEYGKSL
+702 
-711 DVFVKKLNKPQ
+711 
-722 IAKEKY
+722 
-728 YLTSSND
+728 
-735 NIIDGQTFT
+735 
-744 ISLRTEN
+744 
-751 VNNDTQVP
+751 
-759 FTITGVSDE
+759 
-768 LLKNQSLKSSFTVS
+768 
-782 NNSAKINIE
+782 
-791 TNKGVLTENKIF
+791 
-803 KLTLDDKSVFVSVLI
+803 
-818 KPTINERK
+818 
-826 NDDGLNDG
+826 
-834 GKTEDLDGCV
+834 
-844 KDLIVVS
+844 IVVDK

-857 TGDTITDGTNTYIP
+857 TGDKVTDGKNTYEP

-876 SGAIVGVNK
+876 SGAIIDVKIPSNIIG
-885 LINGIC
+885 
-891 GFKDIPTLTINTNTG
+891 GFKDIPALTINTSTG

>member
-32 SKSQFSE
+32 DKSQFSE

-64 NVLPD
+64 NILPD
-69 DDLPWAQI
+69 GDLPWAQI

-84 SSQGGMG
+84 SGQGGMG

-111 AQQPVVIGLLHRS
+111 AQQPVVMGLLHRS

-162 RKDKSIV
+162 RKDKSII

-235 QNGLIGDITQAL
+235 QNGLIGDISQAL

-262 VYVDTVLNEIV
+262 VYVDAVLNEIV

-333 DAIFCILEKLQ
+333 DAIFCILEKLP
-344 SSLLDFITDA
+344 SSLLDFITGA

-359 NRTVNVPR
+359 NRTVNVPL

-385 ETALSGIMSG
+385 ENALSGIMSG

-406 SGILNKASSLASQIF
+406 SGILNQASSLASQIF

-443 SEKEADDWEKMVSS
+443 SEKEADDWKKMVSS

-467 GNAIENSLRDTSL
+467 GSSIENALRDTSL
-480 YSAVDIFGSGF
+480 YSAVDTFGSGF

-498 LSNASCSSKVLNPT
+498 LSNVSCSSKVLNPQ
-512 NQDDLMRMP
+512 NQNDMMRMP
-521 IGSRWKTCIPPQVY
+521 IGSKWKTCIPPQVY
-535 ITGNGVGAKAIPIVV
+535 ITGDGVGAKAIPIV
-550 GGKVVEVKIL
+550 GD
-560 NGGVGYQNKTTDV
+560 NGRIFSVQIINRGVGYQNGTTDV

-578 SNYGLGATASVIV
+578 SNYGLGASARIEVDEKDGGINRVIILNSGNGYCKGNIGLGTNVVGLEETAPGISS
-591 GAGGSI
+591 SI
-597 TSIPITN
+597 T
-604 SGSGYCP
+604 
-611 GDYKGDADVGITTFV
+611 GI
-626 ILSSS
+626 
-631 KNSINEGKSVTFKL
+631 VT
-645 NTRNIVNNALVN
+645 
-657 YQISGINEKAVK
+657 
-669 QELSGNFIVLNNES
+669 
-683 TLQIDT
+683 D
-689 IKDIIDDS
+689 
-697 KVLKF
+697 
-702 SLPEYGKSL
+702 
-711 DVFVKKLNKPQ
+711 
-722 IAKEKY
+722 
-728 YLTSSND
+728 
-735 NIIDGQTFT
+735 
-744 ISLRTEN
+744 
-751 VNNDTQVP
+751 
-759 FTITGVSDE
+759 
-768 LLKNQSLKSSFTVS
+768 
-782 NNSAKINIE
+782 
-791 TNKGVLTENKIF
+791 
-803 KLTLDDKSVFVSVLI
+803 
-818 KPTINERK
+818 
-826 NDDGLNDG
+826 
-834 GKTEDLDGCV
+834 
-844 KDLIVVS
+844 IVVDK

-857 TGDTITDGTNTYIP
+857 TGDKVTDGKNTYEP

-876 SGAIVGVNK
+876 SGAIVDVKIPTNIIG
-885 LINGIC
+885 
-891 GFKDIPTLTINTNTG
+891 GFKDIPILTINTNTG

>member
-15 DGFHW
+15 DGFYW

-32 SKSQFSE
+32 GKSQFSE
-39 EKGSDG
+39 EKGSNG

-69 DDLPWAQI
+69 EDLPWAQI

-84 SSQGGMG
+84 STQGGMG

-111 AQQPVVIGLLHRS
+111 AQQPVVMGLLHRS

-129 LISEESIA
+129 LISEDSIA

-152 NNIPATQRSA
+152 NNIPATQRSS
-162 RKDKSIV
+162 RKEKEIN

-183 DKVDL
+183 DKVDI

-194 GFYTGTTRVF
+194 GFYTGTARVF

-273 DIQNQIRNTARS
+273 DIGNQIRNAARS
-285 ILGIVKLIINN
+285 ILSIVKLIINN

-325 LESMKKIL
+325 LEAMKKIL
-333 DAIFCILEKLQ
+333 DAIFCILEKLP
-344 SSLLDFITDA
+344 SSLLDFITGA

-359 NRTVNVPR
+359 NRTVNVPL

-372 WTAGILAKLMDSI
+372 WTAGILAKLMNAI
-385 ETALSGIMSG
+385 EDALSGIMSG

-406 SGILNKASSLASQIF
+406 SGILNQASSLASQIF

-428 LACKQPYTWAAKFGP
+428 LACKKPYTWAAKFGP
-443 SEKEADDWEKMVSS
+443 SEKEADDWKKMVSS

-480 YSAVDIFGSGF
+480 YSATDTFGSGF
-491 GGLIDRA
+491 GGLIDSA
-498 LSNASCSSKVLNPT
+498 LSNVSCASKVLNPQ

-535 ITGNGVGAKAIPIVV
+535 ITGDGFGAKAIPIVV

-560 NGGVGYQNKTTDV
+560 NGGVQYQNGTTDV

-578 SNYGLGATASVIV
+578 SNYGFSATAYAIV

-597 TSIPITN
+597 TSIPVTN
-604 SGSGYCP
+604 AGVGYCT
-611 GDYKGDADVGITTFV
+611 GNYNQDRVAGITTF
-626 ILSSS
+626 IRITSSE
-631 KNSINEGKSVTFKL
+631 NSIDEGESFIIKATTQNISD
-645 NTRNIVNNALVN
+645 NTPIK
-657 YQISGINEKAVK
+657 YQISGISDKAVK
-669 QELSGNFIVLNNES
+669 QNLSGNFTILNNES
-683 TLQIDT
+683 SIQIDT
-689 IKDIIDDS
+689 IKDVIDNS
-697 KVLKF
+697 KVLTF
-702 SLPEYGKSL
+702 SLPEYNKSL
-711 DVFVKKLNKPQ
+711 KVFVKKLNKPQ
-722 IAKEKY
+722 IKLEKY
-728 YLTSSND
+728 YLSSSKS
-735 NIIDGQTFT
+735 NINDGQSFT
-744 ISLRTEN
+744 ITLRTEN
-751 VNNDTQVP
+751 VKNNTKIP
-759 FTITGVSDE
+759 YTITGVSGGV
-768 LLKNQSLKSSFTVS
+768 LKNQSLKDSFDVS
-782 NNSAKINIE
+782 NNISKINIQ
-791 TNKGVLTENKIF
+791 TNKGTITKDEIF
-803 KLTLDDKSVFVSVLI
+803 KLTLDNNSAFVSVLI
-818 KPTINERK
+818 KPSIQNL
-826 NDDGLNDG
+826 DGPTG
-834 GKTEDLDGCV
+834 DLDGCV
-844 KDLIVVS
+844 ANVIVVS

-857 TGDTITDGTNTYIP
+857 NGDTITDGTNIYTP

-876 SGAIVGVNK
+876 SGAIIGVNQ
-885 LINGIC
+885 LPNSTC

-926 IPAVSGIAVTSV
+926 VPAVSGIGIAVTSV

>member
-32 SKSQFSE
+32 DKSQFSE

-235 QNGLIGDITQAL
+235 QNGLIGNISQSL

-254 NGLDQYLN
+254 NGLDRYLD

-333 DAIFCILEKLQ
+333 DAIFCILEKLP

-359 NRTVNVPR
+359 NRTVNVPL

-385 ETALSGIMSG
+385 ENALSGIMSG

-406 SGILNKASSLASQIF
+406 SGILNQASSLASQIF

-443 SEKEADDWEKMVSS
+443 SEKEADDWKKMVSS
-457 VNVFKTAAQA
+457 VNVFKTAANA
-467 GNAIENSLRDTSL
+467 GSSIENALRDTSL
-480 YSAVDIFGSGF
+480 YSAVDTFGSGF

-498 LSNASCSSKVLNPT
+498 LSNVSCASKVINPT

-535 ITGNGVGAKAIPIVV
+535 ITGDGVGAKAIPIV
-550 GGKVVEVKIL
+550 GD
-560 NGGVGYQNKTTDV
+560 NGRIFSVQIINRGVGYQNGTTDV

-578 SNYGLGATASVIV
+578 SNYGLGATARIEVDEKDGGINRIVILNSGDGYCKGNV
-591 GAGGSI
+591 GLGITAPGISSSI
-597 TSIPITN
+597 T
-604 SGSGYCP
+604 
-611 GDYKGDADVGITTFV
+611 GI
-626 ILSSS
+626 
-631 KNSINEGKSVTFKL
+631 VT
-645 NTRNIVNNALVN
+645 
-657 YQISGINEKAVK
+657 
-669 QELSGNFIVLNNES
+669 
-683 TLQIDT
+683 D
-689 IKDIIDDS
+689 
-697 KVLKF
+697 
-702 SLPEYGKSL
+702 
-711 DVFVKKLNKPQ
+711 
-722 IAKEKY
+722 
-728 YLTSSND
+728 
-735 NIIDGQTFT
+735 
-744 ISLRTEN
+744 
-751 VNNDTQVP
+751 
-759 FTITGVSDE
+759 
-768 LLKNQSLKSSFTVS
+768 
-782 NNSAKINIE
+782 
-791 TNKGVLTENKIF
+791 
-803 KLTLDDKSVFVSVLI
+803 
-818 KPTINERK
+818 
-826 NDDGLNDG
+826 
-834 GKTEDLDGCV
+834 
-844 KDLIVVS
+844 IVVDK

-857 TGDTITDGTNTYIP
+857 TGDKVTDGKNTYEP

-876 SGAIVGVNK
+876 SGAIVDIKMPTNIIG
-885 LINGIC
+885 
-891 GFKDIPTLTINTNTG
+891 GFENTPTLTINTNTG

>member
-32 SKSQFSE
+32 DNSQFSE

-111 AQQPVVIGLLHRS
+111 AQQPVVMGLLHRS

-129 LISEESIA
+129 LISEELIA

-162 RKDKSIV
+162 RKDKSIT

-262 VYVDTVLNEIV
+262 VYVDAVLNEIV
-273 DIQNQIRNTARS
+273 DIGNQILNTARS

-325 LESMKKIL
+325 LEAMKKIL
-333 DAIFCILEKLQ
+333 DAIFCILEKLP
-344 SSLLDFITDA
+344 SSLFDFVADA

-406 SGILNKASSLASQIF
+406 SGILNQASSLASQIF

-428 LACKQPYTWAAKFGP
+428 LACKQPHTWAAKFGP

-480 YSAVDIFGSGF
+480 YSAVDTFGSGF

-498 LSNASCSSKVLNPT
+498 LSNVSCASKVINPT

-535 ITGNGVGAKAIPIVV
+535 ITGDGVGAKAIPIV
-550 GGKVVEVKIL
+550 GDNGKIFSVQIT
-560 NGGVGYQNKTTDV
+560 NRGVGYQNGTTDV
-573 RIVDK
+573 RIIDK
-578 SNYGLGATASVIV
+578 SNYGLGATARIEVDEKDGGINRIVILNSGDGYCKGNV
-591 GAGGSI
+591 GLGITAPGISSSI
-597 TSIPITN
+597 T
-604 SGSGYCP
+604 
-611 GDYKGDADVGITTFV
+611 GI
-626 ILSSS
+626 
-631 KNSINEGKSVTFKL
+631 VT
-645 NTRNIVNNALVN
+645 
-657 YQISGINEKAVK
+657 
-669 QELSGNFIVLNNES
+669 
-683 TLQIDT
+683 D
-689 IKDIIDDS
+689 
-697 KVLKF
+697 
-702 SLPEYGKSL
+702 
-711 DVFVKKLNKPQ
+711 
-722 IAKEKY
+722 
-728 YLTSSND
+728 
-735 NIIDGQTFT
+735 
-744 ISLRTEN
+744 
-751 VNNDTQVP
+751 
-759 FTITGVSDE
+759 
-768 LLKNQSLKSSFTVS
+768 
-782 NNSAKINIE
+782 
-791 TNKGVLTENKIF
+791 
-803 KLTLDDKSVFVSVLI
+803 
-818 KPTINERK
+818 
-826 NDDGLNDG
+826 
-834 GKTEDLDGCV
+834 
-844 KDLIVVS
+844 IVVDK

-857 TGDTITDGTNTYIP
+857 TGDKVTDGKNTYEP

-876 SGAIVGVNK
+876 SGAIVDIKMPTNIIG
-885 LINGIC
+885 
-891 GFKDIPTLTINTNTG
+891 GFENTPTLTINTNTG

-920 YSSTTG
+920 YSSTIG